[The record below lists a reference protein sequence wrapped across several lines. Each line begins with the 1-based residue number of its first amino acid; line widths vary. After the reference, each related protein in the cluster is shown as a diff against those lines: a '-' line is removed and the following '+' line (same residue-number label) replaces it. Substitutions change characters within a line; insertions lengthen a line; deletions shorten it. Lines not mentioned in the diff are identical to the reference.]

1 MRNKRESG
9 AAEPRGNLRIE
20 PEKIQKVLDTA
31 ARLFATHGF
40 DSVGIR
46 TIAAESGV
54 KMPSIYYH
62 FTSKEALYDETAEM
76 QYELAMERVAQA
88 MNGKHLPGERIAS
101 FVSEVFDL
109 FLTDR
114 TFFLLVQRDV
124 TDAVAQRTPQ
134 RFKSSYHYVI
144 NQSQIMLSKALA
156 RVVSKNDAFSV
167 ISLILGFCALT
178 VVAAP
183 SGDTGDA
190 WHREQKQ
197 HLTVIV
203 NRVLTV

>member
-1 MRNKRESG
+1 MIESFRFGEFEMRDKRESS

-31 ARLFATHGF
+31 ARLFAAHGF

-76 QYELAMERVAQA
+76 RYELAM
-88 MNGKHLPGERIAS
+88 
-101 FVSEVFDL
+101 
-109 FLTDR
+109 
-114 TFFLLVQRDV
+114 
-124 TDAVAQRTPQ
+124 
-134 RFKSSYHYVI
+134 
-144 NQSQIMLSKALA
+144 A

-183 SGDTGDA
+183 WVNGGDGLFHSLAKILSLMNPAIDPA
-190 WHREQKQ
+190 
-197 HLTVIV
+197 L
-203 NRVLTV
+203 